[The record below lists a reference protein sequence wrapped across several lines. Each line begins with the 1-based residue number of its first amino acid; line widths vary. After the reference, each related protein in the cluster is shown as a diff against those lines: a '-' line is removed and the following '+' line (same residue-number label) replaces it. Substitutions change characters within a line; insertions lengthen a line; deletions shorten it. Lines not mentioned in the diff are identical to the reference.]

1 MTWFLAFLLA
11 VIAFAAAA
19 LLFKAPRS
27 GWEAIGAAL
36 LLGIAGYGMQAN
48 PDLSGAPKPAAQQ
61 LADDPAALVDARN
74 GIDDADGLPSN
85 RWIVIADGFA
95 RNGQFANA
103 SAVLLGAVREN
114 PDDGEAWLSMG
125 NALVAHA
132 DGLLTP
138 ASLNAF
144 QHAADADPEHPGPP
158 FFLGMALAQTGRYGE
173 AKSLWTELLERSPED
188 APWRADLENRL
199 ATLEQYISQ
208 QGASAQGR

>member
-11 VIAFAAAA
+11 VIAFVAAAW
-19 LLFKAPRS
+19 LFKAPRS

-36 LLGIAGYGMQAN
+36 LLGIAGYGMQAS
-48 PDLSGAPKPAAQQ
+48 PGLSGASKPAAQQ

-74 GIDDADGLPSN
+74 GIDDAEGLPSN
-85 RWIVIADGFA
+85 RWILIADGFA

-103 SAVLLGAVREN
+103 SAVLLGAVRDN

-138 ASLNAF
+138 ASLYAL
-144 QHAADADPEHPGPP
+144 QRAADADPDHPGPP
-158 FFLGMALAQTGRYGE
+158 FFLGMALAQTGRFGE
-173 AKSLWTELLERSPED
+173 AKAIWTELLGRSPPD
-188 APWRADLENRL
+188 APWREDLENRL
-199 ATLEQYISQ
+199 ATLDQYISQ
-208 QGASAQGR
+208 NGGPVQGR